1 MRYICETVQNKY
13 MEKIMMKIDDVM
25 KLSKQERTAYFKK
38 YYPFSYYSGFIT
50 GFVSAWLKSIF
61 RFVKKI
67 FLWQ

>member
-1 MRYICETVQNKY
+1 
-13 MEKIMMKIDDVM
+13 MMKIDDVM